1 MAAWAIFAAQAGATL
16 FNMYNQGQQSRFT
29 ESMLRRQAAARKK
42 YAEQM
47 YGLTV
52 EQSGLVKQQGE
63 RQANLIERQGQF
75 REMFMEDQKK
85 RRTGDFITRLGSSGT
100 VVSGTAG
107 RNAIMTQARMDTL
120 AMRFQAH
127 ETKRMAAETRYGAD
141 VKAYYME
148 KSARISRD
156 NYLAQADNMG
166 RQADF
171 LSASRPYQQFGTLL
185 SGGSSM
191 IQTQAMLDT
200 PIWARG

>member
-1 MAAWAIFAAQAGATL
+1 
-16 FNMYNQGQQSRFT
+16 
-29 ESMLRRQAAARKK
+29 
-42 YAEQM
+42 
-47 YGLTV
+47 
-52 EQSGLVKQQGE
+52 
-63 RQANLIERQGQF
+63 
-75 REMFMEDQKK
+75 
-85 RRTGDFITRLGSSGT
+85 
-100 VVSGTAG
+100 
-107 RNAIMTQARMDTL
+107 
-120 AMRFQAH
+120 
-127 ETKRMAAETRYGAD
+127 MAAETKGWRGAD

-171 LSASRPYQQFGTLL
+171 MASSRPYQQFGTLL